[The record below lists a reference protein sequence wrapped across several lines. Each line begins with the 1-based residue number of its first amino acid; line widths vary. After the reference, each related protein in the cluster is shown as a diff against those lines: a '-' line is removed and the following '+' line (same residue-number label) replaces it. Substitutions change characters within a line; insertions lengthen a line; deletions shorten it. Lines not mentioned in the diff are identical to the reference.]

1 MTKLTEEER
10 QRLCVAKFRDM
21 SDHMLSE
28 MPGTVM
34 ELAEKYVRIRDKF
47 TKTSKFLLD
56 TLPHAPSE
64 NAASNLTPTE
74 REFFLSGFTES
85 EQCEECGNIIAEC
98 WCDDFD
104 SIENNQESN
113 DD

>member
-1 MTKLTEEER
+1 MMTKLTEEER

-47 TKTSKFLLD
+47 TKTSKFLMD

-64 NAASNLTPTE
+64 MVKHITASILADMVVHGE
-74 REFFLSGFTES
+74 KDHVDVMEELEKLAQKREGA
-85 EQCEECGNIIAEC
+85 Q
-98 WCDDFD
+98 
-104 SIENNQESN
+104 
-113 DD
+113 

>member
-1 MTKLTEEER
+1 MTTLTQEER

-34 ELAEKYVRIRDKF
+34 ELAEKCVRIRDKF
-47 TKTSKFLLD
+47 IKTSKFLLD

-64 NAASNLTPTE
+64 MMKSIMASILADMVVHGE
-74 REFFLSGFTES
+74 KSFDEVVKELEKLS
-85 EQCEECGNIIAEC
+85 EEKGATH
-98 WCDDFD
+98 
-104 SIENNQESN
+104 
-113 DD
+113 